1 MVGGVAVVLAGAIA
15 LQTLFIQA
23 QEQYLPPGGMP
34 PGVSVNMT
42 AAPLGQAL
50 ALEAALHKVPN
61 TASVDAS
68 VTVNVHDAANG
79 ATMRVGPCEE
89 LLRLTVIKQCQDG
102 DLFTSAKPHS
112 GAFAPVAGQ
121 HVILTTYGNGQ
132 QKDIAWQMPAA
143 LHTTTLLTD
152 DTRTLWATP
161 GALAGLD
168 AAVVDLRGT
177 LQPTSADGN
186 YVEHVRNALAPFG
199 WNANAFSPTDASTST
214 FVLIARVLMIGSV
227 ITLLLAAAS
236 LLVVALEQIRERRRA
251 LAVLAAN
258 GVQRIVLAR
267 SLLWQ
272 TAVPIAVAVIVALVS
287 GLLLAGLLL
296 FVTRQPLEFDWAT
309 IGIFVATAVVAVL
322 ISTGCTLPALWRA
335 ANAEGLRDE

>member
-23 QEQYLPPGGMP
+23 EEEYLPPGGMP

-50 ALEAALHKVPN
+50 ALEAVLHKVPN
-61 TASVDAS
+61 TASVNAS

-89 LLRLTVIKQCQDG
+89 LLRLTAIKQCQDG

-132 QKDIAWQMPAA
+132 QKDVAWQMPAA

-152 DTRTLWATP
+152 DTGTLWATP

-168 AAVVDLRGT
+168 AAVVDLHGT
-177 LQPTSADGN
+177 LQPTSPDGN

-199 WNANAFSPTDASTST
+199 WNANAFSATDASTST
-214 FVLIARVLMIGSV
+214 FVLIARVLMVGSV

-267 SLLWQ
+267 SQLWQ

-296 FVTRQPLEFDWAT
+296 FVTRQPLDFDWAT